1 MTFGVGAQPVAG
13 GYAGAFEG
21 FTLKALWMRHTL
33 TAALLVAA
41 LIHLLPL
48 SGVLGAERLATL
60 YGVPVAD
67 PNLMILMRHR
77 AVLFGLLGVF
87 LGVAAFIPALQG
99 AALVAGMISV
109 VSFLW
114 LRHHAAR
121 QRLGHLDAVHPGR
134 HDAAGVA
141 RAFAGRVQARRRS
154 GSGSCA
160 ARDAQR

>member
-99 AALVAGMISV
+99 AALVAGVISV

-114 LRHHAAR
+114 LAVSVGGYNAAIAR
-121 QRLGHLDAVHPGR
+121 VVVADLVALASLALGAAVWGW
-134 HDAAGVA
+134 A
-141 RAFAGRVQARRRS
+141 RWR
-154 GSGSCA
+154 
-160 ARDAQR
+160 

>member
-87 LGVAAFIPALQG
+87 LGVAAFIPELQ
-99 AALVAGMISV
+99 ATALVAGAISV

-114 LRHHAAR
+114 LAVSVGGYNAAIAR
-121 QRLGHLDAVHPGR
+121 VVVADLVALVSLVLG
-134 HDAAGVA
+134 AAA
-141 RAFAGRVQARRRS
+141 WAWLRWR
-154 GSGSCA
+154 
-160 ARDAQR
+160 

>member
-67 PNLMILMRHR
+67 ANLMILMRHR

-87 LGVAAFIPALQG
+87 LGVAAFIPELQ
-99 AALVAGMISV
+99 ATALVAGAISV

-114 LRHHAAR
+114 LAVSVGGYNAAIAR
-121 QRLGHLDAVHPGR
+121 VVVADLVALVSLVLG
-134 HDAAGVA
+134 AAA
-141 RAFAGRVQARRRS
+141 WAWLRWR
-154 GSGSCA
+154 
-160 ARDAQR
+160 